1 MKISY
6 SWLKDYLCADVSAE
20 EISAILTSIG
30 LEVESVEVV
39 ERVKGGL
46 RGVTVGQVLTCEQH
60 PDADKLRVT
69 TVDVGGEQ
77 PLQIVCGAPN
87 VAAGQK
93 VPVATIGTT
102 LFFANGDEIKI
113 KKSKLRGVE
122 SSGMICAEDELGI
135 GTSHAGIMVLAADAQ
150 VGQPLAD
157 VLGLESEL
165 VFEIGLTPNRIDAAS
180 HVGVA
185 RDLAAYLSVHCP
197 EKLRRFS
204 PPSVESFRVDDASN
218 AYRVKVE
225 NTEACLRYC
234 GVTISGVA
242 VQASPAWLQKRLAA
256 IGLRPIN
263 SVVDV
268 TNYVLH
274 ELGQPLH
281 AFDADKIAGKTVVV
295 RTCPE
300 GTPFKTLDGVERK
313 LSAQDLMICSAEKP
327 LCIAGVFGGME
338 SGVTEATKNIFLES
352 ACFNPVWVRKTA
364 KRHALSTDA
373 SFRYERGADPSIP
386 PAALKR
392 AAMLIK
398 ELGGGSISSEVVD
411 VYPKVAER
419 KSVALTLSGV
429 CTGIGKAIDSSVIKK
444 ILAALEIDVTRED
457 GDNLTVSV
465 PTYRIDVAR
474 PCDVV
479 EEILRIYGYNN
490 VEIPQHVRASLNH
503 TARPDNEQMVNAAAS
518 LLSGQGFNEIMC
530 LSLTSA
536 KRYDELRSYP
546 KEKLV
551 LLQNPNSVELNAM
564 RQTLLFGGL
573 EAIAYNINRR
583 QPDLK
588 LYEFGNTYCRQAPH
602 GSVTE
607 RFGEELRL
615 SLFVTGAQHKKN
627 WNEPQAMSSFFTL
640 KKHVEQLLQRFGV
653 DLRALQSAA
662 LPADIFSDGA
672 AYKLGGK
679 DLLWMGAVSK
689 KLRSAFDVKQDVYFA
704 EIRWPALLS
713 FAARQKIAYAELPKY
728 PAVNRDL
735 ALLLDANVTFAQLRE
750 TAHKTEKKLLQ
761 SVGLF
766 DVYEGSKLP
775 EGKKSYALSFTLQD
789 SERTLTDQEIERIM
803 EKLVAAFEKDFGAQL
818 RRIESSV

>member
-20 EISAILTSIG
+20 EASKILTAIG
-30 LEVESVEVV
+30 LEVENVEVV
-39 ERVKGGL
+39 ESVKGGL
-46 RGVTVGQVLTCEQH
+46 RGVVVGHVLACGQH

-69 TVDVGGEQ
+69 TVDVGGEH

-93 VPVATIGTT
+93 VPVATIGTA
-102 LFFANGDEIKI
+102 LFFANGDEVKI

-135 GTSHAGIMVLAADAQ
+135 GTSHDGIMVLDANAKA
-150 VGQPLAD
+150 GQPLAD
-157 VLGLESEL
+157 LLGLESEL
-165 VFEIGLTPNRIDAAS
+165 IFEIGLTPNRIDAAS

-185 RDLAAYLSVHCP
+185 RDLAAYMAVHCP
-197 EKLRRFS
+197 EKLKKFS
-204 PPSVESFRVDDASN
+204 YPSAENFKVDNTSN
-218 AYRVKVE
+218 AYGVRVE
-225 NTEACLRYC
+225 NTEACVRYC
-234 GVTISGVA
+234 GVTISGVK
-242 VQASPAWLQKRLAA
+242 VQASPGWLQKRLTA

-263 SVVDV
+263 NVVDV

-281 AFDADKIAGKTVVV
+281 AFDADKIEGKTVVV

-300 GTPFKTLDGVERK
+300 GTAFTTLDDVERK

-327 LCIAGVFGGME
+327 MCIAGVFGGTE
-338 SGVTEATKNIFLES
+338 SGVTGATTNIFLES

-373 SFRYERGADPSIP
+373 SFRYERGADPNIT
-386 PAALKR
+386 ATALKR
-392 AAMLIK
+392 TAMLIK

-411 VYPKVAER
+411 VYPQAVER
-419 KSVALTLSGV
+419 KSVALTFSGI
-429 CTGIGKAIDSSVIKK
+429 CASIGKLIDKAVIKK
-444 ILAALEIDVTRED
+444 ILTALELDITRED

-465 PTYRIDVAR
+465 PTYRIDVTR

-503 TARPDNEQMVNAAAS
+503 VSKPDNEQMVNAAAN
-518 LLSGQGFNEIMC
+518 LLSSQGFNEIMC
-530 LSLTSA
+530 MSLTNA
-536 KRYDELRSYP
+536 KRYDELHSYP

-551 LLQNPNSVELNAM
+551 LLQNPNSTELNAM

-588 LYEFGNTYCRQAPH
+588 LYEFGNIYFKQAPD

-607 RFGEELRL
+607 RFGEEAHL
-615 SLFVTGAQHKKN
+615 SIFVTGALHKKS
-627 WNEPQAMSSFFTL
+627 WNEPQALSDFFTL
-640 KKHVEQLLQRFGV
+640 KKHVEHLLQRFGV
-653 DLRALQSAA
+653 NLHALQSAE

-672 AYKLGGK
+672 AYRLGGK
-679 DLLWMGAVSK
+679 NFLSMGLVSK
-689 KLRSAFDVKQDVYFA
+689 KLRDMFDIKQEVYFA

-713 FAARQKIAYAELPKY
+713 FAARQKITYAELPKY
-728 PAVNRDL
+728 PEVNRDL
-735 ALLLDANVTFAQLRE
+735 ALLLDKNVTFAQLRE
-750 TAHKTEKKLLQ
+750 TAHRAEKKLLQ

-766 DVYEGSKLP
+766 DVYEGDKLP
-775 EGKKSYALSFTLQD
+775 GGKKSYALSFTLQD
-789 SERTLTDQEIERIM
+789 SERTLTEQDIERIM
-803 EKLVAAFEKDFGAQL
+803 GNLIKAFEKDFGAQL
-818 RRIESSV
+818 RS

>member
-6 SWLKDYLCADVSAE
+6 SWLKDYICADVSAE
-20 EISAILTSIG
+20 EISSILTAIG

-39 ERVKGGL
+39 ESVKGGL
-46 RGVTVGQVLTCEQH
+46 RGVTVGRVLTCEPH

-69 TVDVGGEQ
+69 TVDIGGDQ
-77 PLQIVCGAPN
+77 PLQVVCGAPN

-93 VPVATIGTT
+93 VPVATIGAT
-102 LFFANGDEIKI
+102 LFFANGSEVNI

-135 GTSHAGIMVLAADAQ
+135 GNSHAGVMVLDDSAK

-157 VLGLESEL
+157 FLGLESEL
-165 VFEIGLTPNRIDAAS
+165 IFEIGLTPNRIDAAS

-185 RDLAAYLSVHCP
+185 RDLAAYLAVHCP

-204 PPSVESFRVDDASN
+204 YPPAENFKVDNTSN
-218 AYRVKVE
+218 AYSVRVE
-225 NTEACLRYC
+225 NTEACPRYC
-234 GVTISGVA
+234 GVTVSGVA

-263 SVVDV
+263 NVVDV

-300 GTPFKTLDGVERK
+300 GTPFKTLDDVERK

-327 LCIAGVFGGME
+327 MCIAGVFGGAE
-338 SGVTEATKNIFLES
+338 SGVTGATKNIFIES

-373 SFRYERGADPSIP
+373 SFRYERGADPNIP
-386 PAALKR
+386 VTALKR
-392 AAMLIK
+392 AAMLIR

-411 VYPKVAER
+411 VYPQVAER
-419 KSVALTLSGV
+419 KSIPLTFSGV
-429 CTGIGKAIDSSVIKK
+429 CASIGKAIDSSAIKK
-444 ILAALEIDVTRED
+444 ILAALELDVTHED
-457 GDNLTVSV
+457 GDSLTVSV

-474 PCDVV
+474 PCDVA

-490 VEIPQHVRASLNH
+490 VEVPRHVHASLSY
-503 TARPDNEQMVNAAAS
+503 TTRPDNEQLVNAAAS

-530 LSLTSA
+530 LSLTNA
-536 KRYDELRSYP
+536 KRYDELHSYP

-588 LYEFGNTYCRQAPH
+588 LYEFGNTYFRQAPA

-607 RFGEELRL
+607 RFGEEARL
-615 SLFVTGAQHKKN
+615 GIFVTGAAHKKS
-627 WNEPQAMSSFFTL
+627 WNEPQAMSNFFTL
-640 KKHVEQLLQRFGV
+640 KKHVELLLQRFGV
-653 DLRALQSAA
+653 NLHALQSAA
-662 LPADIFSDGA
+662 LPADVFSDGA
-672 AYKLGGK
+672 AYRLGGK
-679 DLLWMGAVSK
+679 DFLSMGVVSK
-689 KLRSAFDVKQDVYFA
+689 TLRGMFDVKQEVYFA
-704 EIRWPALLS
+704 ELRWQILTR
-713 FAARQKIAYAELPKY
+713 FAAQQKITCAGLPRY
-728 PAVNRDL
+728 PEVSRDL
-735 ALLLDANVTFAQLRE
+735 ALLIDKNVTFAQLRE
-750 TAHKTEKKLLQ
+750 TAHKAEKKLLQ

-775 EGKKSYALSFTLQD
+775 DGKKSYALSFTLQD

-803 EKLVAAFEKDFGAQL
+803 EKLVSAFEKNFGAQL
-818 RRIESSV
+818 RKAEC